1 MTTGRGE
8 GDAIA
13 AGGPARHI
21 PVLRDEVLAALAVQP
36 GQSYL
41 DATFGAGGYTQAIL
55 ARPDTRVLAIDRD
68 PSAVTAGAG
77 LVARTAGRL
86 KLVQGRFG
94 ALVELAHSCGL
105 FAVSGIVFDIGV
117 SSMQLDEAARGF
129 SFRHDGPLDM
139 RMEQIGR
146 SAADLVNGA
155 DEQTLADIFF
165 YYGEERLARRFARH
179 IVAEREIRPF
189 TTTHQLASLIARLAP
204 HRLTDI
210 HPATRVFQA
219 LRITV
224 NDELGELLRGLV
236 GAEQLLPA
244 GGRLVVVTFHS
255 LEDRLV
261 KLFLAQRS
269 GRGSASSRLLPG
281 EPAARPSTF
290 RCDTALFGKQPII
303 ASDREVAENPRARS
317 AKLRVGER
325 TAAPPQSV
333 DPALRALTE
342 LPHPRKQNRSNARS

>member
-36 GQSYL
+36 GHRYL

-55 ARPDTRVLAIDRD
+55 AVPDTGVLAIDRD
-68 PSAVTAGAG
+68 PSAIAAGAR
-77 LVARTAGRL
+77 LVARARGRL
-86 KLVQGRFG
+86 TLVQGRFG
-94 ALVELAHSCGL
+94 GLVERAHGCGL
-105 FAVSGIVFDIGV
+105 SAFSGIVFDIGV

-139 RMEQIGR
+139 RMEQGGR
-146 SAADLVNGA
+146 SAADLINGA

-165 YYGEERLARRFARH
+165 YYGEERLGRRFARQ
-179 IVAEREIRPF
+179 IVAERDIQPF
-189 TTTHQLASLIARLAP
+189 TTTHQLAALIARLAP
-204 HRLTDI
+204 HRPHNI

-219 LRITV
+219 LRIAV
-224 NDELGELLRGLV
+224 NDELGELLRGLAD
-236 GAEQLLPA
+236 AEQLLAA

-269 GRGSASSRLLPG
+269 GRGGSSSRLLPG
-281 EPAARPSTF
+281 EPAPPASTF

-303 ASDREVAENPRARS
+303 AGDREVAENPRARS

-325 TAAPPQSV
+325 TAAAAQAV
-333 DPALRALTE
+333 EPALQALTL
-342 LPHPRKQNRSNARS
+342 LPHQRKHSAPRARP